1 MTCSSLSL
9 SLSNLILYL
18 CILSSALLLV
28 LLPHF
33 PSLLTSQLSQESVSV
48 YGNYLRYYFSVSYP
62 KVMCST
68 ARGTCLSSAE
78 PRCPEESHSSF
89 YSLFFPAEFLSAT
102 TNLFLSTATGLDKDV
117 YPMQKHLP
125 RSGMDF
131 LHIFYLSC
139 SLHFFPSIWSRQHQ
153 QVCHTSS
160 LPLRLSFYPFH
171 PFLCHIF
178 PFKLNSLTQTF
189 LSSFTLR
196 MQWVSGHSFLPGNDA
211 ADELARQRALFLT
224 SAISFFLGLEAYCL
238 I

>member
-1 MTCSSLSL
+1 
-9 SLSNLILYL
+9 
-18 CILSSALLLV
+18 
-28 LLPHF
+28 
-33 PSLLTSQLSQESVSV
+33 
-48 YGNYLRYYFSVSYP
+48 
-62 KVMCST
+62 MCST

-131 LHIFYLSC
+131 LYIFYLSC

-160 LPLRLSFYPFH
+160 LLLRLSFYPFH
-171 PFLCHIF
+171 PFLCNIF

-196 MQWVSGHSFLPGNDA
+196 IQWVPGHSFLPGNDA

-224 SAISFFLGLEAYCL
+224 SAISFFSDWRRTASSKLKTQFPSIPRETCAASSCL
-238 I
+238 AMYYLVCAATDTAFY